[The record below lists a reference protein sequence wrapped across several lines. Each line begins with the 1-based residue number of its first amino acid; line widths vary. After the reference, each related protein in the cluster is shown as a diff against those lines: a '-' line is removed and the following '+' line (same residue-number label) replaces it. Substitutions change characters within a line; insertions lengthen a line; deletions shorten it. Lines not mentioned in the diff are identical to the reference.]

1 MNRTEKEQTISNL
14 QKQIEQYKA
23 AVLTNFRG
31 LKVEQINQIRHR
43 LREEKVSFHV
53 VKNTLMKL
61 ASRGTDLEK
70 LNPYFEGP
78 TAIAV
83 SKGNPISLIKII
95 LDFVK
100 THPALEIK
108 VGLIEGD
115 IVAPGEMKSLASMPS
130 REVLLAQILGGI
142 QMPAA
147 QVAGT
152 IHSLFRQVL
161 GVLQAR
167 VDQLTDSVDTTLGTN
182 Q

>member
-1 MNRTEKEQTISNL
+1 MNRTEKEQTISSL
-14 QKQIEQYKA
+14 QKQIEQYRG
-23 AVLTNFRG
+23 AVLANFRG
-31 LKVEQINQIRHR
+31 LTVEQINQIRQR

-61 ASRGTDLEK
+61 ASKGTDFEK
-70 LNPYFEGP
+70 VNQYLEGP
-78 TAIAV
+78 TAIAI
-83 SKGNPISLIKII
+83 SYGNPVSLIKIL

-100 THPALEIK
+100 TQPLLEIK
-108 VGLIEGD
+108 VGLVEGEL
-115 IVAPGEMKSLASMPS
+115 VAPGEMKALASMPS

-147 QVAGT
+147 QVGGVL
-152 IHSLFRQVL
+152 HSLFQQVL

-167 VDQLTDSVDTTLGTN
+167 VDQLAGSADSTPGIN